1 MKNTLFASA
10 LILSAVAA
18 FAAERTSPFHVA
30 NRIRAEY
37 DSNLYQAAEDEKD
50 SFNLYEEIELS
61 LNLVGETSFLGLRYR
76 PNIIFYSGRDNN
88 KTDLYHDLDV
98 NLSQRLGETVTVGV
112 SDQLRAGQ
120 LPAVEDDDYRV
131 RSDDDNIYNSLLGTL
146 AVQLLPATRLD
157 LSGRYRFLKYNEDDI
172 HKNDNYRSWVLGAS
186 LRQVFGSLTTVA
198 VDYRYQ
204 DFTYNDAAKDVA
216 RDNQTHYVGA
226 SFEQTFSPELLGSL
240 RAGASFRSFEQDVYD
255 DDTSPYFDVSLSFLP
270 SPRTRLTANAGYSI
284 SESDVSAYMT
294 ENRFYAALHL
304 AHNLTAK
311 IDLYASAGYELNCY
325 DDEYLV
331 AGAEK
336 IDDKDSSYYASARAS
351 FQVARNNWLELGYQF
366 TGINSDLRTEY
377 DRHRVNVGWRWQL
390 F

>member
-10 LILSAVAA
+10 LLLSAAAA
-18 FAAERTSPFHVA
+18 FAAEGTSPFHIA

-37 DSNLYQAAEDEKD
+37 DSNVYQAAEDEKD

-76 PNIIFYSGRDNN
+76 PNVIFYSGRDNH

-98 NLSQRLGETVTVGV
+98 NLSQRLGESVTVGV

-146 AVQLLPATRLD
+146 AVQVLPATRLD
-157 LSGRYRFLKYNEDDI
+157 LSGRYRFLKYNEDEG
-172 HKNDNYRSWVLGAS
+172 HENDNYRTWVLGAS

-204 DFTYNDAAKDVA
+204 DYTYNDAPEETA

-226 SFEQTFSPELLGSL
+226 SFEQTFAPELLGSL
-240 RAGASFRSFEQDVYD
+240 RAGASFRSFEQDAYD
-255 DDTSPYFDVSLSFLP
+255 DDTSPYVDVSLSFLP
-270 SPRTRLTANAGYSI
+270 SPRTRLTLNGGYSI
-284 SESDVSAYMT
+284 SESDVAAYMT
-294 ENRFYAALHL
+294 ENRLYGAIHL
-304 AHNLTAK
+304 AHELTAK
-311 IDLYASAGYELNCY
+311 IDLYASAGYELNRY
-325 DDEYLV
+325 DDDYL
-331 AGAEK
+331 AKGLEK
-336 IDDKDSSYYASARAS
+336 IDDKDSTYYASARAA

-366 TGINSDLRTEY
+366 TGIDSELRTEY